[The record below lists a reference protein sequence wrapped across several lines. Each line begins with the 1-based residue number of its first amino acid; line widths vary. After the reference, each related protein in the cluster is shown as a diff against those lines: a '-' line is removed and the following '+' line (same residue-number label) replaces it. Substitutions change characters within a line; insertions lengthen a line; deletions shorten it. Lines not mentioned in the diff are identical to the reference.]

1 MTKFSV
7 EDLEEFQRLKKR
19 QRQLLRWRESIKED
33 LARLK
38 DQQRHQE
45 EELASVEEVLGGKY
59 QALEGKLEL
68 FTLSDVPDSALQRAE
83 GKKNVSSEKKK
94 LLLPI
99 ILNDYLKEDPE
110 ADSVPFRWIKAR
122 LENEYKIKCRSISNF
137 FIGILDDYELV
148 GGNRNKAV
156 KLKK

>member
-19 QRQLLRWRESIKED
+19 QRQLLRWRDSIKED

-45 EELASVEEVLGGKY
+45 DELASVEETLGNKY

>member
-1 MTKFSV
+1 MAKFSV

-19 QRQLLRWRESIKED
+19 QRQLHRWRESIKED

-38 DQQRHQE
+38 EQQRHQE
-45 EELASVEEVLGGKY
+45 DELASVEEKLTKKY
-59 QALEGKLEL
+59 KPLEGKLEL
-68 FTLSDVPDSALQRAE
+68 FTLSDVPDSALQKVE

-99 ILNDYLKEDPE
+99 ILNDYLKEEPE
-110 ADSVPFRWIKAR
+110 ADSVPFKWIKAR
-122 LENEYKIKCRSISNF
+122 LDQEYKIKCRSISNF

-156 KLKK
+156 KLQK

>member
-1 MTKFSV
+1 M
-7 EDLEEFQRLKKR
+7 Q
-19 QRQLLRWRESIKED
+19 I
-33 LARLK
+33 
-38 DQQRHQE
+38 
-45 EELASVEEVLGGKY
+45 
-59 QALEGKLEL
+59 
-68 FTLSDVPDSALQRAE
+68 AE

-122 LENEYKIKCRSISNF
+122 LEQEYKIKCRSISNF

>member
-7 EDLEEFQRLKKR
+7 EELEDFQRLKKR
-19 QRQLLRWRESIKED
+19 QRQLLRWRDSIKED

-45 EELASVEEVLGGKY
+45 EELASVEEKLTKKY
-59 QALEGKLEL
+59 KPLEGKLEL
-68 FTLSDVPDSALQRAE
+68 FTLSDVPDSALQKVE

-110 ADSVPFRWIKAR
+110 AESVPFRWIKAR
-122 LENEYKIKCRSISNF
+122 LDQEYKIKCRSISNF

-156 KLKK
+156 KLQK